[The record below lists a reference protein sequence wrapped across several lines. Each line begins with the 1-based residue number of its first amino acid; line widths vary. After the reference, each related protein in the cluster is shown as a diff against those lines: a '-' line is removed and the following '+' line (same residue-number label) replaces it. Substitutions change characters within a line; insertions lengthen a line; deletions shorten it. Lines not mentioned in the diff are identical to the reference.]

1 MLPLRKRP
9 AVCNHALLEGKEGG
23 VYDENLGRDRVI
35 AEPGSCR
42 GQRLERSLLNLAESS
57 AALLTGTVER
67 VRLLD
72 AIIELPAQL
81 GELVAVAAKVRRCFG
96 RPGSL
101 DPTLPVGHQ
110 HSSLV
115 NIMLGISEKS
125 PVAFLQ
131 SRLER
136 VRPALLRLDDGRW
149 LLEGRA
155 GRLKQIAESLH
166 IAQHATH

>member
-1 MLPLRKRP
+1 MLPLRECP

-23 VYDENLGRDRVI
+23 VYDENLGRDGVI
-35 AEPGSCR
+35 AEHGSC
-42 GQRLERSLLNLAESS
+42 GDQRLERSLTNLAVSS
-57 AALLTGTVER
+57 AALLIGTAER

-81 GELVAVAAKVRRCFG
+81 GELVAVAAKVRRRFG

-101 DPTLPVGHQ
+101 NPALPVGH
-110 HSSLV
+110 HYFSLV
-115 NIMLGISEKS
+115 NIMLGVPGKG

-136 VRPALLRLDDGRW
+136 VRPALLRLDDDGRW

-155 GRLKQIAESLH
+155 GRPKQMAKSLH
-166 IAQHATH
+166 IA